1 VTQKEILMSAQSKPQ
16 SQKSSKPASDA
27 MQDGVEATLKSAA
40 DAGDYLKANAQA
52 LVESLTLT
60 GQGLGALNAEI
71 SAYAKTS
78 FEQGVATAQAVAG
91 AKSLQDVLEI
101 QTNFAQSAMEAYLAG
116 LTQWA
121 TFGGALMKDAARP
134 LNERTKA
141 NIEYLQGITG

>member
-1 VTQKEILMSAQSKPQ
+1 MSTQSKTQNP
-16 SQKSSKPASDA
+16 KSSKPASDA

-60 GQGLGALNAEI
+60 GKGLGALNAEI
-71 SAYAKTS
+71 STYAKTS

-91 AKSLQDVLEI
+91 AKSLQEAVEI
-101 QTNFAQSAMEAYLAG
+101 QANFAQSAMEAYLAG
-116 LTQWA
+116 LSQWA
-121 TFGGALMKDAARP
+121 TLGSALMKDAAQP

-141 NIEYLQGITG
+141 NIEYLQGFAG